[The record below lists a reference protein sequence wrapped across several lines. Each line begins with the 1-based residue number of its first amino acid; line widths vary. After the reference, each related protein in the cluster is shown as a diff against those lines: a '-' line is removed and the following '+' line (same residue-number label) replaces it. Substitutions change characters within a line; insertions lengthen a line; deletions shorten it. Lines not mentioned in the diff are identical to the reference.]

1 MGRISLGRVAAGG
14 LLAGLIVNIGEFVL
28 NGLLI
33 AEDMTAAM
41 AALNKPPIDDRMIV
55 WFVLLGFG
63 LGFMLVWIYAAIRP
77 RLGPGVRTAVCASC
91 VVWGLAYLYPNLFFI
106 IMNLFPRNMM
116 ILATVW
122 GFVELTLAGVAEGI
136 DALRK

>member
-41 AALNKPPIDDRMIV
+41 AASTR
-55 WFVLLGFG
+55 
-63 LGFMLVWIYAAIRP
+63 IRSP
-77 RLGPGVRTAVCASC
+77 VNEPGS
-91 VVWGLAYLYPNLFFI
+91 
-106 IMNLFPRNMM
+106 
-116 ILATVW
+116 
-122 GFVELTLAGVAEGI
+122 TLRA
-136 DALRK
+136 